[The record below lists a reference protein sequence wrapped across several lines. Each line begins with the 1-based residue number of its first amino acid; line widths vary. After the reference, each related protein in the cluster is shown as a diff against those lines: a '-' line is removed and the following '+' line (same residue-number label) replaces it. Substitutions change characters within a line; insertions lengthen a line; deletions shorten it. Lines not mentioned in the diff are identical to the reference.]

1 MLPGL
6 VALSLLPC
14 GTSAQSIRGIVSERD
29 TYVPIELATVTLLT
43 ERLDTLAQAITT
55 DEGFFTFDVD
65 DAGSYFLIASALGY
79 RPVRGDLVTVADGEA
94 AIVELAMTVRPIPVG
109 GVTVEAE
116 AGEAEVPGLA
126 GTGFYDR
133 WSKGEGQFLLPGEV
147 ARHPARFTQQLFREL
162 TYVRIVP
169 SERGP
174 GTDRVLV
181 ASHTP
186 RRGINFCEP
195 WLYVDDRLIELM
207 PGEGLEDAVTLITV
221 EAIEVY
227 MYTFGTPMRYFRDL
241 VPETACGVILIW
253 TRR

>member
-1 MLPGL
+1 M
-6 VALSLLPC
+6 V
-14 GTSAQSIRGIVSERD
+14 E
-29 TYVPIELATVTLLT
+29 TL
-43 ERLDTLAQAITT
+43 
-55 DEGFFTFDVD
+55 
-65 DAGSYFLIASALGY
+65 
-79 RPVRGDLVTVADGEA
+79 VADGGS
-94 AIVELAMTVRPIPVG
+94 VEVQHRQVGERADGAEVVVRHVRALQ
-109 GVTVEAE
+109 AE

-195 WLYVDDRLIELM
+195 WIYVDDRLIELM
-207 PGEGLEDAVTLITV
+207 PGEGLEDAVPRSTV

-227 MYTFGTPMRYFRDL
+227 MYPFGPPMRYFRDL
-241 VPETACGVILIW
+241 MPETACGAILICVP
-253 TRR
+253 TPSPPRAIPI